1 MAAPNLVN
9 PGTITSKTGVLAAT
23 TAPTAIVTN
32 ALASSKVVRVV
43 SLIATNLDPATQY
56 YLTADFY
63 RGSTATNFAKSI
75 GIPAGVSVTLAG
87 RDAPIYLEEGDSVR
101 LTASANAK
109 IEAVCS
115 YELVAA

>member
-9 PGTITSKTGVLAAT
+9 PASITSKTAVLAAT
-23 TAPTAIVTN
+23 TTPTAIISN
-32 ALASSKVVRVV
+32 AAASGKVVRIV
-43 SLIATNLDPATQY
+43 SLVATNLDAATQY

-87 RDAPIYLEEGDSVR
+87 RDAPIYLEEGDSIR
-101 LTASANAK
+101 LTANANTK
-109 IEAVCS
+109 IEAICS
-115 YELVAA
+115 YELVA